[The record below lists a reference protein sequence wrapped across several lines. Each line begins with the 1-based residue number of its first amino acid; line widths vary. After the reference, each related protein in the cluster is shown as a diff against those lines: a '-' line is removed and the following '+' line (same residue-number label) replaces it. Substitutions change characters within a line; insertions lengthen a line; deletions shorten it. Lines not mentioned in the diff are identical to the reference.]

1 MMRTI
6 ARIFMVCL
14 LVTAAVPVSAQ
25 FSSRQGD
32 AIVLG
37 SELPRKD
44 TVSQRRLT
52 NRLIAPKGGWQCGL
66 SVMYA
71 DFNSANSD
79 YMLLLQGLSARASML
94 KIAPEAAYTFKN
106 NHAVGVKFNYM
117 KAGGMI
123 DAATADLLGN
133 LSLSVGDIN
142 AVSNSMGGS
151 IFQRTY
157 IGIDKQGR
165 FGIFWDYILG
175 YTRAK
180 TQFGT
185 GDAGAPSHT
194 VKEKVNIAFAPGVV
208 YFPMNNV
215 SVQANVSIAD
225 LSYATTTAYQGGSE
239 VGTHKGLKAQAGLN
253 LLNLSF
259 GLTIHL

>member
-1 MMRTI
+1 MMRTFVK
-6 ARIFMVCL
+6 IFMVCL
-14 LVTAAVPVSAQ
+14 IVMAAIPASGQNSGRKNETV
-25 FSSRQGD
+25 
-32 AIVLG
+32 VLG
-37 SELPRKD
+37 SDIAPKD
-44 TVSQRRLT
+44 TARQRRLT

-79 YMLLLQGLSARASML
+79 YMLLLQGLNARASML
-94 KIAPEAAYTFKN
+94 KIAPEAAYTFSN

-117 KAGGMI
+117 KAGGMV

-133 LSLSVGDIN
+133 LSLSVSDVN
-142 AVSNSMGGS
+142 ASSNSMGGS
-151 IFQRTY
+151 VFQRTY

-175 YTRAK
+175 YTRSK
-180 TQFGT
+180 TQFAAGE
-185 GDAGAPSHT
+185 AGATHT
-194 VKEKVNIAFAPGVV
+194 VKEKINIAFAPGVV

-215 SVQANVSIAD
+215 SVQANISIAD
-225 LSYATTTAYQGGSE
+225 LSYASTKAYQGGTE
-239 VGTHKGLKAQAGLN
+239 VGTHKGWKAQAGLN

>member
-14 LVTAAVPVSAQ
+14 MAMATIPVSAQ
-25 FSSRQGD
+25 FSGRQGD
-32 AIVLG
+32 TIVLG

-44 TVSQRRLT
+44 TVKQARLT

-79 YMLLLQGLSARASML
+79 YMLMLQGLTARASML

-117 KAGGMI
+117 RAGGML

-133 LSLSVGDIN
+133 LSLSVSDVN

-151 IFQRTY
+151 VFQRTY

-180 TQFGT
+180 MQFGA
-185 GDAGAPSHT
+185 GDAGSSNT

-215 SVQANVSIAD
+215 SVQANISIAD
-225 LSYATTTAYQGGSE
+225 LSYATTRAYQDGSE
-239 VGTHKGLKAQAGLN
+239 VGVHKGWKAQAGLN

>member
-1 MMRTI
+1 MMMMIT
-6 ARIFMVCL
+6 RILMVCL
-14 LVTAAVPVSAQ
+14 MVMVAIPAIGQTSGKDTE
-25 FSSRQGD
+25 R
-32 AIVLG
+32 IVLG
-37 SELPRKD
+37 SDIVPKD
-44 TVSQRRLT
+44 TAKQNRLT

-79 YMLLLQGLSARASML
+79 YMLLLQGLGARASML

-117 KAGGMI
+117 KAGGMV

-133 LSLSVGDIN
+133 LSLSVSDVN
-142 AVSNSMGGS
+142 ANSISMGGS
-151 IFQRTY
+151 VFQRTY

-175 YTRAK
+175 YTRSK
-180 TQFGT
+180 TQFAAGE
-185 GDAGAPSHT
+185 AGASYT
-194 VKEKVNIAFAPGVV
+194 VKEKINIAFAPGIV

-215 SVQANVSIAD
+215 SVQANISIAD
-225 LSYATTTAYQGGSE
+225 LSYATTKAYQGGDQ
-239 VGTHKGLKAQAGLN
+239 VGTHKGWKAQAGLN

>member
-6 ARIFMVCL
+6 TGIFVALIMAM
-14 LVTAAVPVSAQ
+14 AALPAAGQV
-25 FSSRQGD
+25 
-32 AIVLG
+32 VLG
-37 SELPRKD
+37 SEITPKD
-44 TVSQRRLT
+44 TTKQNRLT

-79 YMLLLQGLSARASML
+79 YMLMLQGLSARASML
-94 KIAPEAAYTFKN
+94 KLAPEAAYTFKD
-106 NHAVGVKFNYM
+106 NHAVGVKFNYL
-117 KAGGMI
+117 KAGGMV

-133 LSLSVGDIN
+133 LSLSVSDVS
-142 AVSNSMGGS
+142 ATSNSMGGAV
-151 IFQRTY
+151 FQRTY

-175 YTRAK
+175 YTRSK
-180 TQFGT
+180 TQFAVGE
-185 GDAGAPSHT
+185 GGSSYT
-194 VKEKVNIAFAPGVV
+194 VKEKINFAFAPGVV

-215 SVQANVSIAD
+215 SVQANISIAD
-225 LSYATTTAYQGGSE
+225 LSYATTTAYDAEGE
-239 VGTHKGLKAQAGLN
+239 AGTHKGWKAQAGLN

-259 GLTIHL
+259 GLTIHM

>member
-6 ARIFMVCL
+6 LRIFMACI
-14 LVTAAVPVSAQ
+14 LVMSAVPALGQ
-25 FSSRQGD
+25 TDGGKE

-37 SELPRKD
+37 TEITPKD
-44 TVSQRRLT
+44 PSKQKRLT
-52 NRLIAPKGGWQCGL
+52 NRLIAPKGEWQCGM

-79 YMLLLQGLSARASML
+79 YMLMLQGLNLRASML
-94 KIAPEAAYTFKN
+94 KITPEAAYTFKN

-117 KAGGMI
+117 KFGGML
-123 DAATADLLGN
+123 DSATADLLGN
-133 LSLSVGDIN
+133 MSLSVSDIN
-142 AVSNSMGGS
+142 AATNSMGGS
-151 IFQRTY
+151 VFQRTY

-180 TQFGT
+180 TQFASGE
-185 GDAGAPSHT
+185 ASNSHT
-194 VKEKVNIAFAPGVV
+194 VKEKVYLAFSPGVI

-215 SVQANVSIAD
+215 SIHANISIAD
-225 LSYATTTAYQGGSE
+225 VSYATTKAYQNGNE
-239 VGTHKGLKAQAGLN
+239 VGMHKGWKAQAGLN

>member
-1 MMRTI
+1 
-6 ARIFMVCL
+6 MVCL
-14 LVTAAVPVSAQ
+14 ILMAAIPAAGQ
-25 FSSRQGD
+25 TPGRKGEK
-32 AIVLG
+32 IVLG
-37 SELPRKD
+37 SDIVPRDSTK
-44 TVSQRRLT
+44 QKRLT

-79 YMLLLQGLSARASML
+79 YMLLLQGLNARASML
-94 KIAPEAAYTFKN
+94 KIAPEAAYTFRN

-117 KAGGMI
+117 KAGGMV

-133 LSLSVGDIN
+133 LSLSVNDVN
-142 AVSNSMGGS
+142 ASSNSMGGS
-151 IFQRTY
+151 VFQRTY
-157 IGIDKQGR
+157 IGIDRQGR

-175 YTRAK
+175 YTRSK
-180 TQFGT
+180 TQFAAGE
-185 GDAGAPSHT
+185 AGATHT

-215 SVQANVSIAD
+215 SVQANISIAD
-225 LSYATTTAYQGGSE
+225 LSYASTKAYQGSDE
-239 VGTHKGLKAQAGLN
+239 VGMHKGWKAQAGLN